1 MAPRIIECQQGE
13 PDWFAARLGIPTA
26 SNFSAILA
34 KGEGKTRKAYLH
46 RLAAEII
53 TGETGETF
61 TSQAME
67 RGKVMEDE
75 ARDLYAF
82 VTNAPLQ
89 RVGFVRNGDQ
99 GASPD
104 SLVRGSGGLEIKT
117 QRADLLVG
125 TILDGRFPAEHK
137 AQVQG
142 NLWVCER
149 EWWDLCI
156 YWPKMPLFVQRAY
169 RDEVYI
175 ANLADEVSR
184 FNADLAKVVETLRGP
199 IVEAVAA

>member
-1 MAPRIIECQQGE
+1 MIQIFDCDQGSE
-13 PDWFAARLGIPTA
+13 DWFKHRMGIPTA

-53 TGETGETF
+53 TGEPGETF
-61 TSQAME
+61 SSQAME

-82 VTNAPLQ
+82 MHDVSPQ
-89 RVGFVRNGDQ
+89 RVGFVKSINC

-104 SLVRGSGGLEIKT
+104 SLIGTSGGLEVKT
-117 QRADLLVG
+117 KRADLLVA
-125 TILDGRFPAEHK
+125 TILDGRFPSEHK

-142 NLWVCER
+142 NLMVTGR
-149 EWWDLCI
+149 EWWDLVV
-156 YWPKMPLFVQRAY
+156 YWPKMPLFVKRAY
-169 RDEVYI
+169 RDEDYI
-175 ANLADEVSR
+175 ANLSGEVDR
-184 FNADLAKVVETLRGP
+184 FNDELAALVITLKGFGSQ
-199 IVEAVAA
+199 AQAA